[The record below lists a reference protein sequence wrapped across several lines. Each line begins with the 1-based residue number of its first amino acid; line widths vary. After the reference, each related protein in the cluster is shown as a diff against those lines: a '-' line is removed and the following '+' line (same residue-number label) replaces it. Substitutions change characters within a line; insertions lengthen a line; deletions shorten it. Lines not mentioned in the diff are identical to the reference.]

1 MKEEG
6 NQAPPVGHFVK
17 SWGLGLFVLSLL
29 LLLSFTLG
37 LRSIMATPD
46 KKILFV
52 GDSFTYYNGGMDAA
66 VTAVAGADSRTLL
79 CHSQTKGGAPFSTL
93 WNLPE
98 VLAAI
103 DAKYNDI
110 VVLQDDL
117 PEYTNAAKMDES
129 FPKYTRLF
137 VERVR
142 ASGATPVLFMAWS
155 YDRLSWVSQT
165 SIALA
170 HKTMAKELNVSVAPV
185 GLAFA
190 RSTEQRPDLKIL
202 GKDGE
207 HESIWGTYLA
217 ANVIYSTIFNVDVA
231 AITTPYVPWGITADE
246 AAHLRRVASEVVV
259 QWKKDEM
266 S

>member
-6 NQAPPVGHFVK
+6 NQAAVVHHLR
-17 SWGLGLFVLSLL
+17 SWSLGLFVLSLL
-29 LLLSFTLG
+29 LVLSFTVG
-37 LRSIMATPD
+37 LRAIMTTPERR
-46 KKILFV
+46 ILFV

-66 VTAVAGADSRTLL
+66 VTAVAGGDSRTLL
-79 CHSQTKGGAPFSTL
+79 CHSQTKGGATLATL
-93 WNLPE
+93 WGLPE
-98 VLAAI
+98 VLSAI
-103 DAKYNDI
+103 DAKQHDI

-117 PEYTNAAKMDES
+117 PEYINAARMDES

-137 VERVR
+137 VDRVR
-142 ASGATPVLFMAWS
+142 ASGATPLLFMAWS

-170 HKTMAKELNVSVAPV
+170 HKNIAKELNVSVAPV

-190 RSTEQRPDLKIL
+190 RSTEQRPDLKML

-231 AITTPYVPWGITADE
+231 AIKSPYVPWGISADE

-259 QWKKDEM
+259 QWKKDE
-266 S
+266 